1 MSLNRAISNKS
12 TLAGTIASGITKA
25 ATEPLLTG
33 TLLYL
38 LTRGPSNLRERLLA
52 LPLSPTNPASLATL
66 LTLLKVLTTAGVFR
80 RANQA
85 LNRLAWNNWTLG
97 NNGAAWSFG
106 PSRRETVLITGG
118 SSGFGY
124 EMVKAFAAHAR
135 VVVIDVASFPAELAK
150 LEGVVFYKG
159 DLADTEAL
167 GELCERIKREQGTIS
182 VVVNNAGVGVGRTV
196 LEVSFWMFSCFSGV
210 GACLSLLLSVVAFT
224 FYYCFY
230 LLLLPSPF

>member
-106 PSRRETVLITGG
+106 PSRRVRVRDGEGFFGARARGG
-118 SSGFGY
+118 HRRCVVSCRAGEAGGGGFLQGGFGGY
-124 EMVKAFAAHAR
+124 GGVG
-135 VVVIDVASFPAELAK
+135 
-150 LEGVVFYKG
+150 GVV
-159 DLADTEAL
+159 
-167 GELCERIKREQGTIS
+167 
-182 VVVNNAGVGVGRTV
+182 
-196 LEVSFWMFSCFSGV
+196 
-210 GACLSLLLSVVAFT
+210 
-224 FYYCFY
+224 
-230 LLLLPSPF
+230 